1 MNTNIKTILAF
12 VLGAGVGSLLTY
24 QVLNEKHE
32 QELEDQFNALVDEFE
47 QQENSPYPVPQRG
60 DVFIVESAD
69 QIEERSNEIIRNYNK
84 LYKPSL
90 DEVVEEKIAQN
101 PYIIDVNDFN
111 SLRSD
116 IICDKVSLTYYQDD
130 DVLIDEDEEI
140 ISNVY
145 DIIGNEALTSFG
157 KYGPDPD
164 IVYVRNERLG
174 IDYEIA
180 RLYKSY
186 QVTVLG
192 MKEEG
197 PPRKKVKNGTK
208 AKE

>member
-1 MNTNIKTILAF
+1 MNTNIKTLLAF
-12 VLGAGVGSLLTY
+12 ILGAGVGSLLTY
-24 QVLNEKHE
+24 QTLNARHE

-47 QQENSPYPVPQRG
+47 LQEDLTTSPYPKVHTG
-60 DVFIVESAD
+60 DIFTVENT
-69 QIEERSNEIIRNYNK
+69 EEVYKEITHNYNK

-90 DEVVEEKIAQN
+90 DEVVEEKIAQH
-101 PYIIDVNDFN
+101 PYLIDVNDFN

-116 IICDKVSLTYYQDD
+116 IINDKVSLTYYQDD

-140 ISNVY
+140 ITNVY

-157 KYGPDPD
+157 KYSADPD
-164 IVYVRNERLG
+164 IVYVRNDRLG
-174 IDYEIA
+174 IDYEIV

-192 MKEEG
+192 MKEEE